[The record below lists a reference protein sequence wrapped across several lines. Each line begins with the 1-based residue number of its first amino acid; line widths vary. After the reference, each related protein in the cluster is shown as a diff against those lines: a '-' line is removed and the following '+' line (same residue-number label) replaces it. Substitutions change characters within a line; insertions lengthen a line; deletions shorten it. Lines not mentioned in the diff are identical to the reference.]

1 MATTNQKRDYYQ
13 VLGVNRQAGAE
24 EIKKAYRRLALQ
36 WHPDRNPSN
45 KHEAEERFKEI
56 TEAYTVLADPQ
67 KRTAYDRYGHAG
79 LGAQPFA
86 DFDETIFADFEDL
99 FGGFFNLEDLF
110 GLGGGRRHRA
120 RVRRGSDLRYDMEIS
135 FEEAARGLTTK
146 IKVPRRE
153 SCPSCRGSG
162 ARPGTGPTS
171 CGACQG
177 RGQLR
182 YQQGFF
188 TITRTCP
195 SCQGAGQI
203 VREPCKACQGDGRVE
218 RERTLEIRIPPGVD
232 SQTRLRITG
241 EGEQGINGGPPGD
254 LYVILEVREH
264 PFFERRNSDLYCT
277 IPVNFAQ
284 AALGA
289 DISVPTLAGEENL
302 HIPEGTQTSSIFRLK
317 GKGLP
322 DPNSGTKG
330 DLYVNIRVVTPAKLT
345 REQKRLLQELGQ
357 SLPEECRP
365 AQRNSSI
372 FEKVKDIFG

>member
-188 TITRTCP
+188 TVTRTCP
-195 SCQGAGQI
+195 QCQGTGQV
-203 VREPCKACQGDGRVE
+203 VRDPCPECSGSGQLQ
-218 RERTLEIRIPPGVD
+218 RERTLEIKIPAGVD
-232 SQTRLRITG
+232 TGTRLRIAG
-241 EGEQGINGGPPGD
+241 EGEAGGQGGPAGD
-254 LYVILEVREH
+254 LYVVLHVQEH
-264 PFFERRNSDLYCT
+264 PLFERRENTLYCSVPIT
-277 IPVNFAQ
+277 FPQ

-289 DISVPTLAGEENL
+289 EIRVPTLDGEERIK
-302 HIPEGTQTSSIFRLK
+302 IPSGTQSGTIIRLK
-317 GKGLP
+317 GKGF
-322 DPNSGTKG
+322 PNLNGGGRG
-330 DLYVNIRVVTPAKLT
+330 DLLVELNVVTPKKLS
-345 REQKRLLQELGQ
+345 REQRRLIEQLAETWPAENRPVEKS
-357 SLPEECRP
+357 SLFR
-365 AQRNSSI
+365 R
-372 FEKVKDIFG
+372 VKDIFG

>member
-79 LGAQPFA
+79 LGPQPFA
-86 DFDETIFADFEDL
+86 DFDETIFADFGDL

-110 GLGGGRRHRA
+110 GLGGGRRRRA
-120 RVRRGSDLRYDMEIS
+120 RVRRGADLRYDMEIS
-135 FEEAARGLTTK
+135 FEEAASGLTTK
-146 IKVPRRE
+146 IKVPRQE
-153 SCPSCRGSG
+153 PCPSCRGSG

-188 TITRTCP
+188 TVTRTCP
-195 SCQGAGQI
+195 QCQGTGQV
-203 VREPCKACQGDGRVE
+203 VRDLCPECTGSGQLQ
-218 RERTLEIRIPPGVD
+218 RERTLEIKIPAGVD
-232 SQTRLRITG
+232 TGTRLRIAG
-241 EGEQGINGGPPGD
+241 EGEAGSQGGSAGD
-254 LYVILEVREH
+254 LYVVLHVQEH
-264 PFFERRNSDLYCT
+264 PVFERRENTLYCSVPIT
-277 IPVNFAQ
+277 FPQ

-289 DISVPTLAGEENL
+289 EIRVPTLDGEERIK
-302 HIPEGTQTSSIFRLK
+302 IPSGTQSGTIIRLK
-317 GKGLP
+317 GKGF
-322 DPNSGTKG
+322 PNLNGGGHG
-330 DLYVNIRVVTPAKLT
+330 DLLVELNIVTPKKLS
-345 REQKRLLQELGQ
+345 REQRRLIEQLAETWPAENRPVERS
-357 SLPEECRP
+357 SLFR
-365 AQRNSSI
+365 R
-372 FEKVKDIFG
+372 VKDIFG

>member
-99 FGGFFNLEDLF
+99 FG
-110 GLGGGRRHRA
+110 LGGGRRHRA

-188 TITRTCP
+188 TVTRTCP
-195 SCQGAGQI
+195 QCQGTGQV
-203 VREPCKACQGDGRVE
+203 VRDPCPECSGSGQLQ
-218 RERTLEIRIPPGVD
+218 RERTLEIKIPAGVD
-232 SQTRLRITG
+232 TGTRLRIAG
-241 EGEQGINGGPPGD
+241 EGEAGGQGGPAGD
-254 LYVILEVREH
+254 LYVVLHVQEH
-264 PFFERRNSDLYCT
+264 PLFERRENTLYCSVPIT
-277 IPVNFAQ
+277 FPQ

-289 DISVPTLAGEENL
+289 EIRVPTLDGEERIK
-302 HIPEGTQTSSIFRLK
+302 IPSGTQSGTIIRLK
-317 GKGLP
+317 GKGF
-322 DPNSGTKG
+322 PNLNGGGRG
-330 DLYVNIRVVTPAKLT
+330 DLLVELNVVTPKKLS
-345 REQKRLLQELGQ
+345 REQRRLIEQLAKTWPAENRPVEKS
-357 SLPEECRP
+357 SLFR
-365 AQRNSSI
+365 R
-372 FEKVKDIFG
+372 VKDIFG